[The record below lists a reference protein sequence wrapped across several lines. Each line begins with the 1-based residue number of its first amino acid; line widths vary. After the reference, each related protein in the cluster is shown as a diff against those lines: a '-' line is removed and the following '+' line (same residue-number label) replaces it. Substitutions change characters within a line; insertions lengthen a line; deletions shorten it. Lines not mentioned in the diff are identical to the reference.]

1 MMESS
6 SSESIGLPPLRMEL
20 VADLLVRFIRDG
32 VRSSGFE
39 RAVLGLSG
47 GVDSAVV
54 ASVAARALGPENVL
68 GVLMPH
74 RQSSASS
81 TADASTVVDAL
92 GIKTETVDI
101 SAMVDGFLAA
111 AGEPGQVR
119 LGNVMAR
126 ARMIM
131 LYDRSARDGSLV
143 LGTSNKTELMLGY
156 GTLHGDLASALNPVG
171 DLYKTYVWQLAE
183 YLGVPQR
190 IVRKVPTADL
200 WVGQTDEQELG
211 FSYREADRLLYQMVD
226 ERRTDEELT
235 ASGFE
240 SALIARVRDRIRRNQ
255 FKRRPA
261 VIAKLSQRTV
271 NVDFRY
277 ARDWGL

>member
-1 MMESS
+1 MESS
-6 SSESIGLPPLRMEL
+6 SSDTIGLPPLRMEA

-39 RAVLGLSG
+39 RAVVGLSG

-81 TADASTVVDAL
+81 TADAKTVVDAL
-92 GIKTETVDI
+92 GIKSETVDI
-101 SAMVDGFLAA
+101 SAIVDGFVAA
-111 AGEPGQVR
+111 AAEPDRVR

-126 ARMIM
+126 ARMIV

-143 LGTSNKTELMLGY
+143 LGTSNKTELLLGY
-156 GTLHGDLASALNPVG
+156 GTLHGDLASALNPIG
-171 DLYKTYVWQLAE
+171 DLYKTYLWQLAE
-183 YLGVPQR
+183 HLGVPQL
-190 IVRKVPTADL
+190 IVRKAPTADL
-200 WVGQTDEQELG
+200 WEGQTDEQELG

-235 ASGFE
+235 ASGFD
-240 SALIARVRDRIRRNQ
+240 AAFIAKVRERIRSNQ
-255 FKRRPA
+255 FKRRPP